1 MGGPP
6 PLLLGGARTGGGG
19 RPQSDRPQTQRRAAS
34 GAFPLPRGEDG
45 PNGHNHRHRRPPRNP
60 GMTPSP
66 RCSSR
71 RRDRGQTRRL
81 HPHSTGPP
89 LDQGHGVSLPS
100 SFGDVL
106 PSALAYSA
114 FPPVS
119 VCGTAFAACGGE
131 SLRCGVG
138 ADETVTAGEPPPP
151 RTTAGCRS
159 VPTTATGG
167 GPPPSSLL
175 GRGAK
180 ALIFRCE
187 RGRSPRPIPGVPP
200 AAERTPQRRLRG
212 WARFADPC
220 IPSGSRRTVPHVPA
234 EAIRRTPR
242 RSDLRAVFTQ
252 EPYNGAPE
260 TSGIR
265 RRGLGPHSTLLV
277 LAFSLPGPPER
288 LANAPSTATGTFR
301 YPGGNELPAR
311 ACTAGHVCGALLHS
325 RTLRRIRVQ
334 TFR

>member
-1 MGGPP
+1 MDGPP
-6 PLLLGGARTGGGG
+6 PLLLGGARAGGGG
-19 RPQSDRPQTQRRAAS
+19 RPQSSRPQTQRRAAS
-34 GAFPLPRGEDG
+34 GTFSLPREGG
-45 PNGHNHRHRRPPRNP
+45 QPQRPQPPAPKATPESRDNP
-60 GMTPSP
+60 IAPTPL
-66 RCSSR
+66 R
-71 RRDRGQTRRL
+71 RRGRRQTRRL

-187 RGRSPRPIPGVPP
+187 RGRSPRPIPGAPP
-200 AAERTPQRRLRG
+200 AVERTPRRCPRV

-220 IPSGSRRTVPHVPA
+220 IPSGSRRTVPHNT
-234 EAIRRTPR
+234 R
-242 RSDLRAVFTQ
+242 
-252 EPYNGAPE
+252 
-260 TSGIR
+260 
-265 RRGLGPHSTLLV
+265 
-277 LAFSLPGPPER
+277 
-288 LANAPSTATGTFR
+288 
-301 YPGGNELPAR
+301 
-311 ACTAGHVCGALLHS
+311 
-325 RTLRRIRVQ
+325 
-334 TFR
+334 